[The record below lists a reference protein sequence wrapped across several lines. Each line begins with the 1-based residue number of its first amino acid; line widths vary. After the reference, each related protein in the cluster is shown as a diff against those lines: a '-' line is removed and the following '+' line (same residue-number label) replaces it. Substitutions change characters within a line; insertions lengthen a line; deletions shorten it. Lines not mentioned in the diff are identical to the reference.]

1 MKRTIAILVASL
13 LGTPMLLAQHQHQ
26 HTEAQQAPI
35 AEPIRGEAKGP
46 HGGPLQTA
54 GGVQI
59 ESVLAADGIRVFAYD
74 AQGLPL
80 DARAARGVTVLQI
93 EGDAKRYRYDLFPDV
108 AENGA
113 ADSLAVA
120 VDLRRIAG
128 LPVSIETQLVGLPS
142 AAKQPLRVVAE
153 AAVPMTEKQLVAAA
167 IAKQK
172 VCPVSGQ
179 PLGSMGEPIG
189 VAVGDQTIYVC
200 CQGCVA
206 PVKAEPAKYLAMVS
220 GGGSTVPPGSEA
232 VRPGVFKTV
241 AADQPFIAA
250 QKTCPVMDEPLG
262 GMGAPLKVH
271 AEGKA
276 IYICCAGCAKK
287 IQAEPAK
294 YLKILADQGVTAPTL
309 ETGEADVVSAGGE
322 EVRPGV
328 FKVAANEQPYVEAQK
343 LCPVMDEP
351 LDGMGGP
358 YRVNV
363 EGKAVYICC
372 PGCAKKLH
380 TEPKQYLQ
388 KLASQGIEPPAV
400 K

>member
-13 LGTPMLLAQHQHQ
+13 LGTPTLLAQHQHQ
-26 HTEAQQAPI
+26 HQHAGSPQASVADPV
-35 AEPIRGEAKGP
+35 RDDAKGP
-46 HGGPLQTA
+46 HGGPLQLA

-59 ESVLAADGIRVFAYD
+59 ESVLAPEGIRVFAYD
-74 AQGLPL
+74 GQGSPL
-80 DARAARGVTVLQI
+80 DARAARGVAVLRI

-128 LPVSIETQLVGLPS
+128 LPVSIDMQLVGLPGTPR
-142 AAKQPLRVVAE
+142 QPLRIVAQ
-153 AAVPMTEKQLVAAA
+153 AAVPMTEEQRVAAA
-167 IAKQK
+167 IAEQK

-189 VAVGDQTIYVC
+189 VAIGDQTVYAC

-206 PVKAEPAKYLAMVS
+206 PMKAEPAKYLAMVS
-220 GGGSTVPPGSEA
+220 GSGGTVPPGSEA

-262 GMGAPLKVH
+262 GMG
-271 AEGKA
+271 
-276 IYICCAGCAKK
+276 
-287 IQAEPAK
+287 
-294 YLKILADQGVTAPTL
+294 
-309 ETGEADVVSAGGE
+309 
-322 EVRPGV
+322 
-328 FKVAANEQPYVEAQK
+328 
-343 LCPVMDEP
+343 
-351 LDGMGGP
+351 GP

-372 PGCAKKLH
+372 PGCAKKLQ
-380 TEPKQYLQ
+380 TEPKRYLQ
-388 KLASQGIEPPAV
+388 KLASQGIEPPSV
-400 K
+400 R